1 MMFSNSYD
9 VVVAGAGP
17 AGTGAAAGYAR
28 RGARVLLLEAN
39 PKASHRFAG
48 EWIHPTGLD
57 ALERLGIAPRAAT
70 AKHPPCRG
78 FAVFPDDG
86 SDPIRLNYA
95 DAKLGFSCEHSELV
109 DELRQRAASIEGL
122 AYLPHAR
129 VTSVDGESVTFVH
142 RGQEQ
147 VVRARTIVAADGRSS
162 VVRKSLRPQE
172 HTDVV
177 SHMAG
182 IELRGELPFEG
193 FGHVLLGG
201 PGVILLYRI
210 AADRIR
216 ACVDIPVGA
225 PGARRDARYL
235 WDGFAPRFPAS
246 LRPAF
251 REALET
257 QRVAWACN
265 RFLPRT
271 FYGQGNVALIGD
283 AVGFYHPLT
292 ASGISIGL
300 KDAEALLAA
309 PSVEAY
315 ARAREPQSFVPELL
329 ANALN
334 QVFMREDE
342 SAAAIRSAVFE
353 MWRDHPEERER
364 TMRILAGEEVRLE
377 QFRAAFVRV
386 ALRAVRDVARRNP
399 KGLLRFSEWTQWPG
413 ATVVPERMR
422 RRMRGASTL
431 HHPLRGL
438 GFEPPRFEL
447 PEVPAPA
454 ARAEVDV
461 DALLARVREDAEDE
475 PREPVVRWAEDLRRA
490 ARTSN
495 VAAAEVAMGAVV
507 EARPTSTSGARAVAR
522 ALRDAA
528 EVFPG
533 LRARDR
539 RDAQEA
545 LRAALLARQEE
556 RGSFGS
562 LRDTAE
568 ALEALHATGLPI
580 HHAALRRAFRAL
592 GAAQEADGSW
602 GDARTTAIVARALLT
617 TETPLFDAA
626 ERGLASLARLPVL
639 GAEAGEVLRLYRD
652 LRCTRVSPPR
662 RGKQVGTEASE
673 ADRAYCRESLLAVSR
688 SFARPIEMLPGDLRT
703 AVTCAYLLC
712 RVADTIEDNAFF
724 SVDERDARYAAFLR
738 ALDAV
743 PDDPCVKEFED
754 LFRGVRGN
762 EVEND
767 LCRHLS
773 VVLRVFRTLPEAMQ
787 RKTTRWVAEMT
798 RGMQIYSHRTPG
810 DDGFLA
816 VHTVEDLERYCFY
829 VAGTVGHMLTDLFVE
844 ALGAANT
851 GLEHALR
858 EHAES
863 FGIGLQLVNI
873 LKDVTD
879 DRERRVSYVPR
890 VSCAKQGLALEDL
903 VDPNHR
909 ETAHAVVAPLFD
921 IAQQRLDRALEY
933 VLKIPRDHLP
943 LRLFCLLPLWMAART
958 LVHARGNDAMFTA
971 GVPVKIS
978 RAEVEQLIADCMSS
992 AGDDEKLRARY
1003 DELWRSPAFDESDPL
1018 RLN

>member
-1 MMFSNSYD
+1 MISNSYD
-9 VVVAGAGP
+9 VVVVGAGP

-39 PKASHRFAG
+39 PKASQRFAG
-48 EWIHPTGLD
+48 EWIHPSGLE
-57 ALERLGIAPRAAT
+57 ALERLGLAPSVAT

-86 SDPIRLNYA
+86 SEPIPLQYA
-95 DAKLGFSCEHSELV
+95 DAKLGFSCEHGELV
-109 DELRQRAASIEGL
+109 EELRRRAASLDGL
-122 AYLPHAR
+122 TYLPHAR
-129 VTSVDGESVTFVH
+129 VTAVEGERVSFS
-142 RGQEQ
+142 RGGQEH
-147 VVRARTIVAADGRSS
+147 VVVARTIVAADGRSS
-162 VVRKSLRPQE
+162 VVRKSLRPDE

-201 PGVILLYRI
+201 PGPILLYRI
-210 AADRIR
+210 AEDRIR
-216 ACVDIPVGA
+216 ACIDIPVGA

-235 WDGFAPRFPAS
+235 WDGFAPRFPGS
-246 LRPAF
+246 LRAAF

-257 QRVAWACN
+257 QRLAWACN

-271 FYGQGNVALIGD
+271 FYGRGNVALIGD

-315 ARAREPQSFVPELL
+315 ARSREPQSFVPELL

-342 SAAAIRSAVFE
+342 SAAAIRAAVFE
-353 MWRDHPEERER
+353 MWRNHPEERER
-364 TMRILAGEEVRLE
+364 TMRILAGDEVRLE

-386 ALRAVRDVARRNP
+386 ALRAVRDVAGRNP
-399 KGLLRFSEWTQWPG
+399 KGLVRFAEWTQWPG
-413 ATVVPERMR
+413 ATVLPDAIR
-422 RRMRGASTL
+422 RRIRGASTL

-447 PEVPAPA
+447 PDVPAPT

-461 DALLARVREDAEDE
+461 DALLARVREDDPSEAQE
-475 PREPVVRWAEDLRRA
+475 PAVRWAQELRRA
-490 ARTSN
+490 VRAGD
-495 VAAAEVAMGAVV
+495 VQAAETALRASVQ
-507 EARPTSTSGARAVAR
+507 ELPTSTGGARALAI
-522 ALRDAA
+522 ALRELA
-528 EVFPG
+528 ETFPG
-533 LRARDR
+533 LGARAR
-539 RDAQEA
+539 RDAQVA
-545 LRAALLARQEE
+545 LRDGLLARQTE

-562 LRDTAE
+562 VRETAE
-568 ALEALHATGLPI
+568 ALEALHATGLPV

-592 GAAQEADGSW
+592 GAAQESDGGW
-602 GDARTTAIVARALLT
+602 GDGRSTAIVARALLAT
-617 TETPLFDAA
+617 GTPLFDAA
-626 ERGLASLARLPVL
+626 ERGLASLADAATLDP
-639 GAEAGEVLRLYRD
+639 EAGEALRLYRD

-662 RGKQVGTEASE
+662 KGKRPTTEASE
-673 ADRAYCRESLLAVSR
+673 ADHAYCRESLLAVSR

-724 SVDERDARYAAFLR
+724 TVEERDARYAAFLE
-738 ALDAV
+738 ALEAAPDAPAV
-743 PDDPCVKEFED
+743 EAFED
-754 LFRGVRGN
+754 LFRGVKGN

-773 VVLRVFRTLPEAMQ
+773 VVLRVFRTLPEPMQ

-844 ALGAANT
+844 SFGAANT
-851 GLEHALR
+851 GIEHALR
-858 EHAES
+858 EQAEA

-879 DRERRVSYVPR
+879 DRERRVSYIPR
-890 VSCAKQGLALEDL
+890 VSCAKQGLSLEQL
-903 VDPNHR
+903 VDPGVR
-909 ETAHAVVAPLFD
+909 DTAHAVVGPLFD
-921 IAQQRLDRALEY
+921 LAQQRLDRALEY
-933 VLKIPRDHLP
+933 VLQIPRDQLP

-971 GVPVKIS
+971 GEPVKIS
-978 RAEVEQLIADCMSS
+978 RAEVEQLIADCMGA
-992 AGDDEKLRARY
+992 AGDDDQLRARY
-1003 DELWRSPAFDESDPL
+1003 DALWRAPATDTSNPL